1 MFQHVIVPVIP
12 VIILFFVFASQVY
25 PVPPYPFNLS
35 VPILVIWIVLGI
47 VYLLYLNRR
56 NPAGLE
62 RGKDVFLE
70 DPESE
75 PKNLL
80 SALE

>member
-1 MFQHVIVPVIP
+1 
-12 VIILFFVFASQVY
+12 
-25 PVPPYPFNLS
+25 
-35 VPILVIWIVLGI
+35 VLGI

-75 PKNLL
+75 PQNLL